1 MNSTTD
7 LTFVVPDENEVWS
20 KKPINYS
27 DSYLWLKTNSKT
39 DLAFVVPDENE
50 VDLIRIFRVDGR
62 APEGR
67 HRAQL
72 RRLAVPV
79 AHLKIINS

>member
-7 LTFVVPDENEVWS
+7 LT
-20 KKPINYS
+20 
-27 DSYLWLKTNSKT
+27 
-39 DLAFVVPDENE
+39 FVVPDENE

-62 APEGR
+62 AAEGR

-72 RRLAVPV
+72 RRLTVPV
-79 AHLKIINS
+79 AHLKIRNS